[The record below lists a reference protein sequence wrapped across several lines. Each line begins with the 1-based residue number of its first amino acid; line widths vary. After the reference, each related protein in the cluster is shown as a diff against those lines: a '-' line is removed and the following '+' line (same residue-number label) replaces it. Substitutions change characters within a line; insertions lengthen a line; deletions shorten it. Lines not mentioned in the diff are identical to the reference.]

1 MGIYSSSAKIF
12 NGIHAADI
20 DNDVAA
26 RIRYCM
32 AEAGVT
38 QSELARACGVGLDRI
53 NKYLNGHCREENMSI
68 DLLKKIAAYLKKD
81 TYYFCNDYLRFID
94 TADVPKELRKQRQ
107 EKGMSRKMFANTYG
121 IRLDSYKGYE
131 HGDYRL
137 PYKYWKKIFCHPV

>member
-1 MGIYSSSAKIF
+1 MGIYSSSVKIF
-12 NGIHAADI
+12 NGMHAADI

-107 EKGMSRKMFANTYG
+107 EKGVSRKMFANTYG
-121 IRLDSYKGYE
+121 IRLDSYKRYE
-131 HGDYRL
+131 YGIGRL
-137 PYKYWKKIFCHPV
+137 PYEYWKRIFGHSD